1 MARGLLIVTMEP
13 PAGMEEE
20 FNDWYDLEH
29 FPQRSGLP
37 GFTSASRW
45 VFLEGWP
52 RYLAVYDMASPDAV
66 ATAEYRAV
74 SGANATPWSKRVLG
88 RTIGR
93 QRHVGIAVGD
103 QPDQQCVAPDA
114 VRLLAACWTCA
125 KSDGPKSDVGEFAAA
140 VRQVASLLPDVAQAR
155 LFAVEKGDAVLLWL
169 FVAFDAPVALGELK
183 AVAKVQGHGAGAFNL
198 YAPYFRISGY

>member
-29 FPQRSGLP
+29 FPQRSSLP

-45 VFLEGWP
+45 ICLDGWP

-66 ATAEYRAV
+66 SASEYRAV
-74 SGANATPWSKRVLG
+74 SGANSTPWSKRVLG

-114 VRLLAACWTCA
+114 SRLLAASWTCT
-125 KSDGPKSDVGEFAAA
+125 SSNVTEFANA
-140 VRQVASLLPDVAQAR
+140 VRSAAATLPDAAQSR
-155 LFAVEKGDAVLLWL
+155 LFAVEKGETVLLWL

-183 AVAKVQGHGAGAFNL
+183 AVAKVAGRGAGTCNL
-198 YAPYFRISGY
+198 YAPYFRMSGY